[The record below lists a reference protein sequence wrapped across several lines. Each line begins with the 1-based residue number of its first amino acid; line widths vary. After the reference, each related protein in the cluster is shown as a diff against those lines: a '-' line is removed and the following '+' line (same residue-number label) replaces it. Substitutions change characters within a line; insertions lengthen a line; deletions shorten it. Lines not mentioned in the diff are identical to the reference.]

1 MLSSATKA
9 AANVTKS
16 LAENDI
22 RSSAREASNNAR
34 DAAYELKDRGHDILN
49 DVSDYA
55 NEAGQKV
62 RGLFDRTLDSSKS
75 ATSKIETEIKTNP
88 VRSSAI
94 ALGAGFILGAL
105 LTRR

>member
-16 LAENDI
+16 LAEHDI
-22 RSSAREASNNAR
+22 RSSARDAANNAR
-34 DAAYELKDRGHDILN
+34 DAAHDLNDRGHDILG
-49 DVSDYA
+49 DVSGYA

-62 RGLFDRTLDSSKS
+62 RGLFDRTLDNSKS
-75 ATSKIETEIKTNP
+75 ATHRIETEIKTNP

>member
-16 LAENDI
+16 LAEHDI
-22 RSSAREASNNAR
+22 RSSARDAANSAFDAAR
-34 DAAYELKDRGHDILN
+34 DVNDRGHDILN
-49 DVSDYA
+49 DVSGYA

-62 RGLFDRTLDSSKS
+62 RGLFDRTLDNSKS
-75 ATSKIETEIKTNP
+75 ATHKIETEIKSNP

>member
-22 RSSAREASNNAR
+22 RNAARETENN
-34 DAAYELKDRGHDILN
+34 GHDVLHN
-49 DVSDYA
+49 VSDYA
-55 NEAGQKV
+55 LDAGQKV
-62 RGLFDRTLDSSKS
+62 RGLFDKTVDQ
-75 ATSKIETEIKTNP
+75 TSRASDRIQEEIKSNP
-88 VRSSAI
+88 IRSSAI

>member
-9 AANVTKS
+9 AANITKD
-16 LAENDI
+16 LAEHDI
-22 RSSAREASNNAR
+22 RSSARDAANNAR
-34 DAAYELKDRGHDILN
+34 DTVHELKDQGHHVLN

-55 NEAGQKV
+55 SEAGQKV
-62 RGLFDRTLDSSKS
+62 RGLFDRTFDSGKT
-75 ATSKIETEIKTNP
+75 ATHKIETEIKTNP

>member
-22 RSSAREASNNAR
+22 RSSAREASNNVR
-34 DAAYELKDRGHDILN
+34 DAAHDMRDHGRDVLN
-49 DVSDYA
+49 DVSGYA

-62 RGLFDRTLDSSKS
+62 RGLFDRTLDGGKT
-75 ATSKIETEIKTNP
+75 ATHRIESEIKTNP

>member
-22 RSSAREASNNAR
+22 RNAAR
-34 DAAYELKDRGHDILN
+34 DTENTGRDILHN
-49 DVSDYA
+49 VSDYA
-55 NEAGQKV
+55 QDAGQKV
-62 RGLFDRTLDSSKS
+62 RGFVDKTVDQTRNTTDKLT
-75 ATSKIETEIKTNP
+75 TEIKSNP
-88 VRSSAI
+88 IRSSAI

-105 LTRR
+105 LARR

>member
-9 AANVTKS
+9 AANVTKN
-16 LAENDI
+16 LAEHDI
-22 RSSAREASNNAR
+22 RSSAREAANNAR
-34 DAAYELKDRGHDILN
+34 DAAHDLTDRGHDVLS
-49 DVSDYA
+49 DVSGYA

-62 RGLFDRTLDSSKS
+62 RGLFDRTLDNSKS
-75 ATSKIETEIKTNP
+75 ATHKIETEIKTNP

>member
-1 MLSSATKA
+1 MLSSATNA
-9 AANVTKS
+9 AANVTKN
-16 LAENDI
+16 LAEHDI
-22 RSSAREASNNAR
+22 RSSAREAANNAR
-34 DAAYELKDRGHDILN
+34 DAAHDLTDRGHDVLS
-49 DVSDYA
+49 DVSGYA

-62 RGLFDRTLDSSKS
+62 RGLFDRTLDNSKN
-75 ATSKIETEIKTNP
+75 ATHKIETEIKTNP

>member
-9 AANVTKS
+9 AANVTKG

-22 RSSAREASNNAR
+22 RNAARDASNSAR
-34 DAAYELKDRGHDILN
+34 DAAYDLKARGSEALH

-62 RGLFDRTLDSSKS
+62 RGFFDRTLDGSKTAS
-75 ATSKIETEIKTNP
+75 HKIETEIKTNP

>member
-1 MLSSATKA
+1 MLSSVTKA
-9 AANVTKS
+9 AANVTKN
-16 LAENDI
+16 LAEHDI
-22 RSSAREASNNAR
+22 RSSAREAANNAR
-34 DAAYELKDRGHDILN
+34 DAAHDLTDRGHDVLS
-49 DVSDYA
+49 DVSGYA

-62 RGLFDRTLDSSKS
+62 RGLFDRTLDNSKN
-75 ATSKIETEIKTNP
+75 ATHKIETEIKTNP

>member
-9 AANVTKS
+9 AANVTKG

-22 RSSAREASNNAR
+22 RSSAREASNNVR
-34 DAAYELKDRGHDILN
+34 DAAHDMRDHGRDVLN
-49 DVSDYA
+49 DVSGYA

-62 RGLFDRTLDSSKS
+62 RGLFDRTLDGSKT
-75 ATSKIETEIKTNP
+75 ATHRIETEIKTNP

-105 LTRR
+105 MTRR

>member
-16 LAENDI
+16 LAEHDM
-22 RSSAREASNNAR
+22 RSAARDASKSAR
-34 DAAYELKDRGHDILN
+34 DAAYDLKDRGNDVLH

-62 RGLFDRTLDSSKS
+62 RGFFDRTVDGSKT
-75 ATSKIETEIKTNP
+75 ATHKIETEIKTNP

>member
-9 AANVTKS
+9 AANTTKD

-22 RSSAREASNNAR
+22 R
-34 DAAYELKDRGHDILN
+34 DAVRRSEGN
-49 DVSDYA
+49 VSDVAHSVNDYA

-62 RGLFDRTLDSSKS
+62 RGFLDQTIDE
-75 ATSKIETEIKTNP
+75 TSRVTQKLQDEIKTNP

-94 ALGAGFILGAL
+94 ALGAGFILGTL
-105 LTRR
+105 LARR

>member
-9 AANVTKS
+9 AANVTKN
-16 LAENDI
+16 LAEHDI
-22 RSSAREASNNAR
+22 RSSAREAANNAR
-34 DAAYELKDRGHDILN
+34 DAAHDLTDRGHDVLS
-49 DVSDYA
+49 DVSGYA

-62 RGLFDRTLDSSKS
+62 RGLFDRTLDNSKN
-75 ATSKIETEIKTNP
+75 ATHKIETEIKTNP

-94 ALGAGFILGAL
+94 ALGAGFIVGAL

>member
-1 MLSSATKA
+1 MLSSATKV

-22 RSSAREASNNAR
+22 RNTAR
-34 DAAYELKDRGHDILN
+34 DTLRDVEDRGHDVLN
-49 DVSDYA
+49 DVSGYA

-62 RGLFDRTLDSSKS
+62 RSLFDRTIDNSKN
-75 ATSKIETEIKTNP
+75 ATSKIENEIKSNP
-88 VRSSAI
+88 IRSSAI
-94 ALGAGFILGAL
+94 ALGAGFIIGAL